1 MSLVE
6 IARFNT
12 RVEADLARL
21 LLDDNH
27 IEAVL
32 FDTEMHNYLGV
43 GWLMPVRLMGLEEDR
58 SAALQIL
65 TEGDLLP
72 PG

>member
-1 MSLVE
+1 LSLVE
-6 IARFNT
+6 IARFDT

-21 LLDDNH
+21 LLNDHD

-58 SAALQIL
+58 SAALRIL
-65 TEGDLLP
+65 IEGDLLP
-72 PG
+72 RG

>member
-1 MSLVE
+1 MSGLVE
-6 IARFNT
+6 AAQFNS

-21 LLDDNH
+21 LLESEG

-32 FDTEMHNYLGV
+32 FDTEINYFYG
-43 GWLMPVRLMGLEEDR
+43 GWFMPVRLMVIEDDLETAR
-58 SAALQIL
+58 
-65 TEGDLLP
+65 DLLERA

>member
-1 MSLVE
+1 LSLVE
-6 IARFNT
+6 IARFDT

-21 LLDDNH
+21 LLNDSH

-43 GWLMPVRLMGLEEDR
+43 GWLMPVRLMGLEED
-58 SAALQIL
+58 AADAQRIL
-65 TEGDLLP
+65 TEGGLLP